1 MDNCSN
7 LVEEEK
13 NREGVNEYQGVMK
26 RKISTEQGEKGG
38 KAVGMEEGKKLK
50 DQAEEGNEE
59 GRREEQGSSSS
70 CLPPSLESRDQLA
83 ASYSRLR
90 PSHRS
95 GLRHLSGTRHPA
107 PCPSR
112 LPSAARRGRG
122 GRAGGAGPLPAPH
135 AAPAPRT
142 GYSQRPPR
150 RLAGLQPP
158 PPPAPLPPAGPAAPL
173 QAGPAPTGPHSS
185 PHLAPSGSGSSA
197 AAGAAAFPG
206 RCLHAGAPGGFSS
219 PRGSLRSPARS
230 SQALPAAAAPS
241 RLSAL
246 SPALSNGGRRASPA
260 LAWLTE
266 SLSPPN
272 FTSAASLPSPLPP
285 AAAAQRAPARPAAR
299 AREGASSCCRW
310 IPWEAWEGARGRH
323 PAARARAPPRLPLLP
338 GPCGGAR
345 GAHPLLSWWPRGYRG
360 QPRVWGTAVRVPPP
374 VAAQAGTPPRPS
386 VRAAP
391 RCAGGQGLDPGP
403 PALSASLSQSLL

>member
-1 MDNCSN
+1 MATNRAVFSPPDVTVPAELSRGYLPSKVPLSRRQPTLVTDVTAENNCH
-7 LVEEEK
+7 
-13 NREGVNEYQGVMK
+13 
-26 RKISTEQGEKGG
+26 
-38 KAVGMEEGKKLK
+38 
-50 DQAEEGNEE
+50 AED
-59 GRREEQGSSSS
+59 
-70 CLPPSLESRDQLA
+70 PSEESRDQLA
-83 ASYSRLR
+83 ASQSRLR
-90 PSHRS
+90 PSHCS
-95 GLRHLSGTRHPA
+95 GLHHLSGTRHSA

-112 LPSAARRGRG
+112 PPSVARRGRG
-122 GRAGGAGPLPAPH
+122 GRAGGAGPVPAPH
-135 AAPAPRT
+135 AAPALRT

-173 QAGPAPTGPHSS
+173 QAGLAPTGPHSS

-206 RCLHAGAPGGFSS
+206 RSLHAGAPGGFSS

-230 SQALPAAAAPS
+230 SRALPAAAAPS

-260 LAWLTE
+260 LASLTE

-285 AAAAQRAPARPAAR
+285 AAAAQRAPARTAAR
-299 AREGASSCCRW
+299 ARERASSCCRW

-323 PAARARAPPRLPLLP
+323 PAARARAPPRLPP
-338 GPCGGAR
+338 
-345 GAHPLLSWWPRGYRG
+345 
-360 QPRVWGTAVRVPPP
+360 
-374 VAAQAGTPPRPS
+374 PPRP
-386 VRAAP
+386 VRGRARRAPARALVAARLARGVGSRRAWSSSPASGSGAGRDAATPLRESGSEVCRWP
-391 RCAGGQGLDPGP
+391 RA
-403 PALSASLSQSLL
+403 

>member
-1 MDNCSN
+1 M
-7 LVEEEK
+7 
-13 NREGVNEYQGVMK
+13 
-26 RKISTEQGEKGG
+26 
-38 KAVGMEEGKKLK
+38 
-50 DQAEEGNEE
+50 
-59 GRREEQGSSSS
+59 
-70 CLPPSLESRDQLA
+70 
-83 ASYSRLR
+83 
-90 PSHRS
+90 
-95 GLRHLSGTRHPA
+95 
-107 PCPSR
+107 
-112 LPSAARRGRG
+112 
-122 GRAGGAGPLPAPH
+122 PAPH
-135 AAPAPRT
+135 AAPTLRT

-206 RCLHAGAPGGFSS
+206 RSLHAGAPGGFSS
-219 PRGSLRSPARS
+219 PRGSLRSPALS
-230 SQALPAAAAPS
+230 SRALPAAAAPS

-299 AREGASSCCRW
+299 ARERASSCCRW

-323 PAARARAPPRLPLLP
+323 PAARARAPPRLLP

-345 GAHPLLSWWPRGYRG
+345 GARLL
-360 QPRVWGTAVRVPPP
+360 VPW
-374 VAAQAGTPPRPS
+374 
-386 VRAAP
+386 
-391 RCAGGQGLDPGP
+391 
-403 PALSASLSQSLL
+403 